1 MKRRK
6 FIALLGSA
14 AAWPL
19 AAQAQKIPRI
29 GVLLVNSAEPMG
41 PFQESLRELGYVE
54 GKTIQLESLSAEGR
68 MARLPELAAALVN
81 SKVDVIV
88 AVLTPAVSAAK
99 NATRDIPIV
108 MGPAGDPLATGLVA
122 SLARPG
128 GNVTGVSATAA
139 ETGAK
144 NLELIRDAFP
154 SVTRVA
160 VLAHATDQ
168 FTRGFVEGLEHGAQ
182 LLRMALHIH
191 MVRGAGDLEPAFAA
205 MVQEQ
210 AQAVI
215 FQGSVTTREAIELAL
230 KHKLPALS
238 AVKTAAEAGA
248 LMSFSASYVERARM
262 IAAYV
267 DKILKGARPADLPVQ
282 QPTRYEISIQSQDRQ
297 GARPDDSTNAAR
309 PRRRGDRMKRRQFIS
324 LLGGAAD
331 CLAAHGARASQRSFP

>member
-1 MKRRK
+1 MRRRD
-6 FIALLGSA
+6 FIAGIVGSA

-41 PFQESLRELGYVE
+41 PFRESLRELGYVE

-168 FTRGFVEGLEHGAQ
+168 FTRGFVEGLERGAQ
-182 LLRMALHIH
+182 LLRMRFTSTWSA
-191 MVRGAGDLEPAFAA
+191 APA
-205 MVQEQ
+205 
-210 AQAVI
+210 I
-215 FQGSVTTREAIELAL
+215 SNRP
-230 KHKLPALS
+230 LPPWCRN
-238 AVKTAAEAGA
+238 KRRR
-248 LMSFSASYVERARM
+248 SFSRA
-262 IAAYV
+262 
-267 DKILKGARPADLPVQ
+267 L
-282 QPTRYEISIQSQDRQ
+282 
-297 GARPDDSTNAAR
+297 
-309 PRRRGDRMKRRQFIS
+309 
-324 LLGGAAD
+324 
-331 CLAAHGARASQRSFP
+331 

>member
-1 MKRRK
+1 MSKARPSSSNPSRRK
-6 FIALLGSA
+6 AG
-14 AAWPL
+14 WPGC
-19 AAQAQKIPRI
+19 P
-29 GVLLVNSAEPMG
+29 NW
-41 PFQESLRELGYVE
+41 
-54 GKTIQLESLSAEGR
+54 
-68 MARLPELAAALVN
+68 LPALVN

-144 NLELIRDAFP
+144 NLELIRDAVP

-168 FTRGFVEGLEHGAQ
+168 FTRGFVEGLERGAQ

-215 FQGSVTTREAIELAL
+215 FQGSVTTTEAIELAF
-230 KHKLPALS
+230 KHKLPALL
-238 AVKTAAEAGA
+238 AVKTAAAAGA
-248 LMSFSASYVERARM
+248 VMSFSASYVERARM
-262 IAAYV
+262 IAANV

-282 QPTRYEISIQSQDRQ
+282 QPTRYEISINLKTAKALGLTIPPTLLGRADEVNEAPRV
-297 GARPDDSTNAAR
+297 RHAA
-309 PRRRGDRMKRRQFIS
+309 RRRGS
-324 LLGGAAD
+324 GVAAR
-331 CLAAHGARASQRSFP
+331 GARSSRRCR

>member
-108 MGPAGDPLATGLVA
+108 MAPAGDPLATGLVA

-282 QPTRYEISIQSQDRQ
+282 QPTRYEISINLKTAKAL
-297 GARPDDSTNAAR
+297 GLTIPPT
-309 PRRRGDRMKRRQFIS
+309 
-324 LLGGAAD
+324 LLGRAD
-331 CLAAHGARASQRSFP
+331 EVIE

>member
-282 QPTRYEISIQSQDRQ
+282 QPTRYEISINLKTAKAL
-297 GARPDDSTNAAR
+297 GLTIPPT
-309 PRRRGDRMKRRQFIS
+309 
-324 LLGGAAD
+324 LLGRAD
-331 CLAAHGARASQRSFP
+331 EVIE

>member
-1 MKRRK
+1 
-6 FIALLGSA
+6 
-14 AAWPL
+14 
-19 AAQAQKIPRI
+19 
-29 GVLLVNSAEPMG
+29 
-41 PFQESLRELGYVE
+41 
-54 GKTIQLESLSAEGR
+54 
-68 MARLPELAAALVN
+68 
-81 SKVDVIV
+81 V
-88 AVLTPAVSAAK
+88 A
-99 NATRDIPIV
+99 
-108 MGPAGDPLATGLVA
+108 
-122 SLARPG
+122 
-128 GNVTGVSATAA
+128 ATAA

-282 QPTRYEISIQSQDRQ
+282 QPTRYEISINLKTAKAL
-297 GARPDDSTNAAR
+297 GLTIPPT
-309 PRRRGDRMKRRQFIS
+309 
-324 LLGGAAD
+324 LLGRAD
-331 CLAAHGARASQRSFP
+331 EVIE

>member
-1 MKRRK
+1 MMMRRRQ
-6 FIALLGSA
+6 FITLLGGAA

-29 GVLLVNSAEPMG
+29 GVLLVNSAEPIG
-41 PFQESLRELGYVE
+41 PFRESLRELGYVE
-54 GKTIQLESLSAEGR
+54 GKTIQLEFLSAEGR
-68 MARLPELAAALVN
+68 MARLPELAVALVN

-128 GNVTGVSATAA
+128 GNVTGVSATGA

-154 SVTRVA
+154 PVTRVA
-160 VLAHATDQ
+160 VLAHATDP
-168 FTRGFVEGLEHGAQ
+168 FTRGFVEGLERGAQ

-191 MVRGAGDLEPAFAA
+191 MVRGADDLEPAFAA

-215 FQGSVTTREAIELAL
+215 FQGSMTTREAIELAL

-238 AVKTAAEAGA
+238 PVKTAAAAGA
-248 LMSFSASYVERARM
+248 LMSFSVSYAERARV

-267 DKILKGARPADLPVQ
+267 DKILKGAKPADLPVQ
-282 QPTRYEISIQSQDRQ
+282 QPTRYEITINLKTAKAL
-297 GARPDDSTNAAR
+297 GLTIPPT
-309 PRRRGDRMKRRQFIS
+309 
-324 LLGGAAD
+324 LL
-331 CLAAHGARASQRSFP
+331 ARADEVIE